1 MHERST
7 NLQAEK
13 SAMQIV
19 VVREE
24 RPESGGHLARVTIDN
39 AAKLNTLNRAL
50 MVEIVETVERLEAD
64 PDLRLVVLRGA
75 GERAFVGGA
84 DLAELAALDRDS
96 ARDFITLV
104 HRCCDGFRRLPV
116 PVIARIDGYAL
127 GAGLELAAACDIR
140 LASERSQLG
149 MPEGRVG
156 IPSVVEA
163 ALLPQLIGHG
173 RARRLLLTGETIGA
187 AEALAWG
194 LVDMVA
200 PAAELDAAV
209 ERFAAAI
216 LAGGKQALRIQKALI
231 ADWQDLSTSAAIARG
246 IDAFAAAYGTDEPR
260 RMAQARLAAMR
271 ARARQP
277 KGPGGPR

>member
-1 MHERST
+1 MP
-7 NLQAEK
+7 
-13 SAMQIV
+13 V
-19 VVREE
+19 VLAREE
-24 RPESGGHLARVTIDN
+24 RPEGGHIAHVTIDN
-39 AAKLNTLNRAL
+39 RAKLNTLNRAL
-50 MVEIVETVERLEAD
+50 MVEIVETIARLEAD

-75 GERAFVGGA
+75 GARAFVGGA

-104 HRCCDGFRRLPV
+104 HRTCDGFRRLPV

-127 GAGLELAAACDIR
+127 GAGLELAAACDLR
-140 LASERSQLG
+140 LASDRSRFG
-149 MPEGRVG
+149 MPEVRVG

-194 LVDMVA
+194 LVDHVA
-200 PAAELDAAV
+200 PAAEHDAAV
-209 ERFAAAI
+209 EHFAAAI
-216 LAGGKQALRIQKALI
+216 LAGGKQALRIQKALM

-246 IDAFAAAYGTDEPR
+246 IDAFVEAHDSDEPR
-260 RMAQARLAAMR
+260 RMAGARLAAMR
-271 ARARQP
+271 VRRRTEP
-277 KGPGGPR
+277 C